1 MKFKAI
7 KEEQE
12 NYGYYHGDSGFKYSD
27 EENVT
32 ASFLNFND

>member
-1 MKFKAI
+1 MKFKAV

-12 NYGYYHGDSGFKYSD
+12 NYNYYGYDNGFKYSD

-32 ASFLNFND
+32 ASFFNFF